1 MTDVADDGTPA
12 TGWRVS
18 QHCLAPELTQAEEIV
33 LLARALYRRGYDDHL
48 AGHITVRSDDD
59 TLLCNPWFLLWDE
72 FTAED
77 VIRIDLK
84 GNLLEGRWPP
94 PPGIPLHLA
103 LHDIRNDVNV
113 AVHNHARWSTTW
125 ADRGRAPTIYDQSG
139 ALTAAPVAV
148 VAEYEGGV
156 DEIERA
162 ASAVHS
168 MGDARIGL
176 LAGHGVFVLGDS
188 VPEVFRVC
196 STFEWR
202 CRRALAVE
210 SGDWTGRP
218 LRDEIVDTL
227 GPGADAYG
235 YPGYWEA
242 AVRQEL
248 RSDPTIE
255 LRSTQRLP

>member
-1 MTDVADDGTPA
+1 MTAPDDDVFGANA
-12 TGWRVS
+12 WQLS
-18 QHCLAPELTQAEEIV
+18 EESLAPELTPAEKIV

-48 AGHITVRSDDD
+48 AGHITVRAEDD

-84 GNLLEGRWPP
+84 GNLVEGRWPP

-103 LHDIRNDVNV
+103 LHQARGDVDV
-113 AVHNHARWSTTW
+113 AVHNHPRWSTTW
-125 ADRGRAPTIYDQSG
+125 ADRGQAPTIYDQSG

-156 DEIERA
+156 DEIGRA
-162 ASAVHS
+162 ASAIES
-168 MGDARIGL
+168 MGNARIGL
-176 LAGHGVFVLGDS
+176 LAGHGVFVLGQS
-188 VPEVFRVC
+188 IPEVFRVC
-196 STFEWR
+196 ATFEWR

-210 SGDWTGRP
+210 ADGTSGRP
-218 LRDEIVDTL
+218 LRDEIVTSL
-227 GPGADAYG
+227 GIGADAYG

-255 LRSTQRLP
+255 LQSSRRQP